1 MTKKGPLTKIEKF
14 YISHN
19 SELGAKALAR
29 ELDRTQKSVESHIQS
44 LEPKTDTKHVSK
56 TKTSEDAV
64 TTTGSLM
71 ARNDRGAVTMT
82 QAASEMSDDNRT
94 KKQLPNSLRND
105 VTTIK
110 QQ

>member
-19 SELGAKALAR
+19 TDLGSKALAK
-29 ELDRTQKSVESHIQS
+29 ELNRTQKSVSSHIKS
-44 LEPKTDTKHVSK
+44 LEIDPDTKHVSK

-82 QAASEMSDDNRT
+82 QAASEMSDDSRT
-94 KKQLPNSLRND
+94 KKQLPVGLRND
-105 VTTIK
+105 ITTIK
-110 QQ
+110 QS

>member
-14 YISHN
+14 YILHN
-19 SELGAKALAR
+19 IALGSKVLAGELN
-29 ELDRTQKSVESHIQS
+29 RTQKSVEACIKSNQ
-44 LEPKTDTKHVSK
+44 PDTKNVSK
-56 TKTSEDAV
+56 TKSSEDAA
-64 TTTGSLM
+64 TTTSSLM

-82 QAASEMSDDNRT
+82 QAASQMSDDNRT

-110 QQ
+110 KT